1 MEQTTFLRVE
11 SGYRVADLP
20 EAERPVHRLREVGP
34 RAVSNAELLAC
45 ILQSGEALDQANA
58 LLVEMGGL
66 AGLAHAD
73 AVMFESIRGIGPAQA
88 ARLYAAVELGR
99 RLTLESPLDVPQ
111 ITAPWVVADFLL
123 SLISMEEQE
132 NFVVLYLNTRNQV
145 MTHEVLYR
153 GTLNTSAVRAAE
165 VFRGAIRRNSAT
177 IIVAH
182 NHPSGN
188 PEPSPADIEMTR
200 RLVEAGRLVE
210 VEVLDHL
217 VIGHG
222 RYVSLRDR
230 GLGFD

>member
-1 MEQTTFLRVE
+1 MEQTTFLQVE
-11 SGYRVADLP
+11 SGYRVADFP
-20 EAERPVHRLREVGP
+20 ASERPVNRLREVGP

-45 ILQSGEALDQANA
+45 ILQSREALDQANA

-66 AGLAHAD
+66 AGLVHAD
-73 AVMFESIRGIGPAQA
+73 AVMFEAIRGIGPAQA

-99 RLTLESPLDVPQ
+99 RLKAEAPLEVQ
-111 ITAPWVVADFLL
+111 IRAPADAANFLFP
-123 SLISMEEQE
+123 LISMEEQE

-153 GTLNTSAVRAAE
+153 GTLNTSVVRAAE

-177 IIVAH
+177 IVVAH

-188 PEPSPADIEMTR
+188 PDPSAEDIGLTR

-222 RYVSLRDR
+222 RYVSLKERQ
-230 GLGFD
+230 LGFD